1 MERAFALMQEIVF
14 DDDNIQI
21 GDEIRETF
29 AEVKQR
35 YDNSIHQD
43 SAPVAEMKS
52 DSPSKLI
59 NSTTQLIFYKLIW
72 N

>member
-35 YDNSIHQD
+35 YDNSIHQE
-43 SAPVAEMKS
+43 APVAEMKS

-59 NSTTQLIFYKLIW
+59 NSTTQLIFL
-72 N
+72 